1 MPRRPNVRPD
11 EAGRARV
18 LAAGA
23 VLFAEQGFEATS
35 IAELGTRAD
44 LAKSVLYHY
53 FGSKAGLYAE
63 VLEAATAELVA
74 RVAAAV
80 PAGEGEPRLR
90 AGVDAYLGY
99 LVDEP
104 DAARLLLREPPADPQ
119 LVALQRRLADQREAA
134 LGTLLASA
142 RKRRSRSA
150 HLGLVT
156 TAIRTFS
163 LWWLDHPNVPREQ
176 VTQAILDVAVAGSKF
191 TPRTPVEASTRP

>member
-23 VLFAEQGFEATS
+23 ALFAQRGFEATT
-35 IAELGTRAD
+35 IAELGARAD

-53 FGSKAGLYAE
+53 FDSKAGLYAD
-63 VLEAATAELVA
+63 VLEAATSELVG
-74 RVAAAV
+74 RVASAV

-99 LVDEP
+99 LVDNP
-104 DAARLLLREPPADPQ
+104 DAARLLLREPPADAQ
-119 LVALQRRLADQREAA
+119 LVALHRRLADEREAA
-134 LGTLLASA
+134 LGTLLASP
-142 RKRRSRSA
+142 RKRRERTA

-163 LWWLDHPNVPREQ
+163 LWWLDHPDVPREQ
-176 VTQAILDVAVAGSKF
+176 VTQAILDVAVAGSRQ
-191 TPRTPVEASTRP
+191 TAAD

>member
-23 VLFAEQGFEATS
+23 ALFAQRGFEATT
-35 IAELGTRAD
+35 IAELGARAD

-53 FGSKAGLYAE
+53 FDSKAGLYAD
-63 VLEAATAELVA
+63 VLEAATSELVG
-74 RVAAAV
+74 RVASAV

-99 LVDEP
+99 LVDNP
-104 DAARLLLREPPADPQ
+104 DAARLLLREPPADAQ
-119 LVALQRRLADQREAA
+119 LVALHRRLADEREAA
-134 LGTLLASA
+134 LGTLLASL
-142 RKRRSRSA
+142 RKRRERTA

-163 LWWLDHPNVPREQ
+163 LWWLDHPDVPREQ
-176 VTQAILDVAVAGSKF
+176 VTQAILDVAVAGSRQ
-191 TPRTPVEASTRP
+191 TAAD

>member
-23 VLFAEQGFEATS
+23 ALFARQGFEATT
-35 IAELGTRAD
+35 IAELGARAD

-53 FGSKAGLYAE
+53 FDSKAGLYAD
-63 VLEAATAELVA
+63 VLEAATSELVA

-80 PAGEGEPRLR
+80 PAGERKPRLR

-119 LVALQRRLADQREAA
+119 LVALHRRLADQREAA
-134 LGTLLASA
+134 LRTLLASP
-142 RKRRSRSA
+142 RKRRERSA

-163 LWWLDHPNVPREQ
+163 LWWLDHPDVPREQ
-176 VTQAILDVAVAGSKF
+176 VTQAILDVAVAGSKL
-191 TPRTPVEASTRP
+191 TARPSALANR